1 MTCSA
6 PYGRFGITEVSPVIH
21 HGQYPAKAVV
31 DEAFPVRATVFRE
44 GHDAVGATVVLTNA
58 DGEETRFDMTQILP
72 IGLDRWEAWV
82 RPDALGEWTFRVEA
96 YSDDWH
102 TWRHHADVKL
112 PINQDV
118 ALVCMEAKA
127 LFNAAKVKAKAA
139 KDSAATT
146 LLQSAIDLFN
156 PKRPVAELVEFA
168 DLAQL
173 DRVMRAYG
181 PRPLTAKTQEFPV
194 RVVRQRALFGSWY
207 EFFPRSQ
214 GAEIDKNSG
223 KWISGTF
230 DSSHDQLERVAEM
243 GFDVVYL
250 PPIHPIGETFRKGP
264 NNTLTPG
271 PNDPGSPWAIG
282 GKAGG
287 HDAIHPDLGDLKAFD
302 RFVAKA
308 KSLDLE
314 IAMDFALQA
323 SPDHPW
329 VTNHPEWFTTRLDG
343 TIAYA
348 ENPPKKYQ
356 DIYPINFDN
365 DPEGIY
371 NECLRILL
379 FWIDRGVTAFRVD
392 NPHTKPINFWEWLLA
407 EVYARH
413 PEVIFFSEA
422 FTRPPMLQGLGQI
435 GFHESY
441 TYFTWRNTRKELESY
456 LDEVSHDTAH
466 QMRPNFFVNT
476 PDINPKF
483 IHSGAPA
490 AFAIRLVLA
499 TMMSPS
505 WGMYSGFELL
515 EHAVLKPGGEEYL
528 NSEKFE
534 YRPRDY
540 DAKPNLNVLI
550 GRLNEIRREH
560 PALQQLRQV
569 TIHPSSNDEV
579 IVFSKRDRDDLVI
592 IACSLNPHAIVQAEI
607 NLDMAALGLSA
618 DAEFAVH
625 DELSGADF
633 TWHANPFVSL
643 TPGDPAHIL
652 SVRAAS

>member
-127 LFNAAKVKAKAA
+127 LFNAAKVEAKAA

-435 GFHESY
+435 GFHQSY

>member
-435 GFHESY
+435 GFHQSY